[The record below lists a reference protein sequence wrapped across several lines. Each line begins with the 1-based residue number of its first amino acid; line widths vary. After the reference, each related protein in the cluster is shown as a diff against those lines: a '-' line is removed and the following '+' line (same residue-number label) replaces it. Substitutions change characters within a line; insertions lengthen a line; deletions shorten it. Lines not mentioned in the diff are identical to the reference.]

1 MQVANSSSYA
11 FNRTRRTYLA
21 TGLQVADT
29 HWSRFRGLMCTESA
43 RFGSGNGL
51 WIVPC
56 HGVHTFAM
64 KFPIDVLYL
73 SSAKTVVHIERD
85 LKPWRMA
92 RVSMKAASVLELP
105 ANTLQ
110 GTGTAVGDQIEIGQ
124 GEALGLTKA

>member
-1 MQVANSSSYA
+1 
-11 FNRTRRTYLA
+11 
-21 TGLQVADT
+21 
-29 HWSRFRGLMCTESA
+29 
-43 RFGSGNGL
+43 
-51 WIVPC
+51 
-56 HGVHTFAM
+56 M

-73 SSAKTVVHIERD
+73 SPAKTVVHMERH

-110 GTGTAVGDQIEIGQ
+110 DSGTAVGDQIEIGH